1 MATPYSIQALKRQVA
16 KGYGVSLQSPLTL
29 TLRVMELNIQ
39 DLTWI
44 NIALR
49 QLETSNPDLI
59 AKCKTFD
66 ATKEKVEEMTASEV
80 FKLACE

>member
-1 MATPYSIQALKRQVA
+1 
-16 KGYGVSLQSPLTL
+16 
-29 TLRVMELNIQ
+29 MELNIQ